1 MPSTYAHYRFGAA
14 LLPQMPG
21 DVKRTI
27 QRFRRL
33 FDIGLHGPDIFYYYS
48 PMVKSGASF
57 LGIKFHEQ
65 TGRDFFQRVCRAV
78 RLERSEAAI
87 AYLYGVLCHYCLDI
101 HCHPFVSEQAKT
113 GEASHPQIETEF
125 DRFLLEKDGK
135 VPPCSQDLSRHMRLT
150 PGECE
155 TVAKFYPPA
164 SARHV
169 ETAIK
174 GMAFFSRLLATP
186 EGPRRTVLT
195 KGMNIVA
202 SAYRGMLMTSGPD
215 PKCAHLDEAL
225 LERYNAAAEAFPEML
240 AQLQAHMTYT
250 APFGKE
256 FDNTFG

>member
-1 MPSTYAHYRFGAA
+1 MVHGVNTPVISVQDIILEKNTCFGAGYT
-14 LLPQMPG
+14 PPNTG
-21 DVKRTI
+21 
-27 QRFRRL
+27 
-33 FDIGLHGPDIFYYYS
+33 YS
-48 PMVKSGASF
+48 
-57 LGIKFHEQ
+57 
-65 TGRDFFQRVCRAV
+65 
-78 RLERSEAAI
+78 
-87 AYLYGVLCHYCLDI
+87 
-101 HCHPFVSEQAKT
+101 
-113 GEASHPQIETEF
+113 
-125 DRFLLEKDGK
+125 
-135 VPPCSQDLSRHMRLT
+135 
-150 PGECE
+150 
-155 TVAKFYPPA
+155 PA
-164 SARHV
+164 SARYV

-202 SAYRGMLMTSGPD
+202 SVYRGMLMTSGPD